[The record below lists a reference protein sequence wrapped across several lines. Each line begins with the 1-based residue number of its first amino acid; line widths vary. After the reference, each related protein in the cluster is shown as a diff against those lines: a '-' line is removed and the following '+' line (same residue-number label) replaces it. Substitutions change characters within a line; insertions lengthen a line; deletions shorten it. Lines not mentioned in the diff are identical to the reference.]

1 MKYEKLIFVCASN
14 FSDTKACTRAQDTW
28 SKSLLK
34 CRRILNTTPC
44 RPTTKSIPTTM
55 TNTRHLQADEI
66 LLRIEKSTVKTT
78 MFLNSYFKSI
88 SLHYSNGSR
97 LQYHIQYVQ
106 SRSCSP
112 VSYFSYSVAR
122 GGEGWIK
129 RKTKKKK
136 HDESLRIR
144 LLRQA
149 SYSYMYVTMPW
160 WGIRSYS
167 GKKSN
172 SISSDRTPATGCT
185 QIPWSY
191 EWLLADTVWC
201 T

>member
-1 MKYEKLIFVCASN
+1 MKNLFLYVHQTFPTQRLALVLKTPEAKVCSI
-14 FSDTKACTRAQDTW
+14 
-28 SKSLLK
+28 L

-44 RPTTKSIPTTM
+44 RPKTKSIPTTM

-112 VSYFSYSVAR
+112 VSYFSYSVAG
-122 GGEGWIK
+122 GGE
-129 RKTKKKK
+129 
-136 HDESLRIR
+136 
-144 LLRQA
+144 
-149 SYSYMYVTMPW
+149 
-160 WGIRSYS
+160 
-167 GKKSN
+167 
-172 SISSDRTPATGCT
+172 
-185 QIPWSY
+185 
-191 EWLLADTVWC
+191 
-201 T
+201 